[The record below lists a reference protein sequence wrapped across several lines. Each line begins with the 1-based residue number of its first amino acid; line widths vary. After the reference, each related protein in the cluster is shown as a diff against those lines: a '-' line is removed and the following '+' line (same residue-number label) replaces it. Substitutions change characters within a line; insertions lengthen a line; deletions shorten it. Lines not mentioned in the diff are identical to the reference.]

1 MSASNDLSTVS
12 QLSAQWTNPSDVL
25 SLLLIIGGDIVQ
37 TALAQTAGGWITP
50 VCFSFGWVAYS
61 FSTVIRVLGDGRL
74 LPVPDYPVKVFN
86 LKSSYVR
93 ENRNWVLGRIL
104 RDNEVHMNKH
114 EPDAVYGIRISI
126 YVAKERKS
134 RSARFHMSELCW
146 LMVTLLQ
153 LGVAVIP
160 LAIDGEW
167 GVFLVTST
175 GTAAAFLAGQLPQW
189 RIEKLSSKQ
198 DSKKH
203 IALTSGNGS
212 REIMIIYGAGN
223 CLDLEELAA
232 GESPL
237 SDRAWKKS
245 HFLSR
250 PVKARGV
257 RELKHQIGSTARRT
271 IMWQGLPAGLWIT
284 RLASFCQIIFWVA
297 LLITVAGLRSH
308 SWYLV
313 IVGSL
318 GMLQNAML
326 GAVARKPERRD
337 LPLRHV
343 DTIATRKVMDGLMDL
358 EATIGGAGVRLLEEF
373 FPGVLSENEREW
385 WAGRDRNI
393 YDDERVRNRTRGE
406 PRSRLEPRDLGI
418 PEVDLNGRGQVYST
432 TSTWNTMSDAPEEVE
447 MEAMSARTHAHGVDM
462 AIPRAQR
469 NSNIEVQ
476 RQISTSKSQVYTATN
491 TLESSVDTISS
502 PEWT

>member
-1 MSASNDLSTVS
+1 MSASNNFSTVS

-86 LKSSYVR
+86 LKSSYMR

-104 RDNEVHMNKH
+104 RDNEVFMNKH
-114 EPDAVYGIRISI
+114 EPDAAYGIRISI
-126 YVAKERKS
+126 YVAEKRKS
-134 RSARFHMSELCW
+134 RSAPIHMSELCW
-146 LMVTLLQ
+146 LMVTLVQ
-153 LGVAVIP
+153 LGVAAIP

-167 GVFLVTST
+167 GIFLVTST
-175 GTAAAFLAGQLPQW
+175 GIAAAFLAGQLPQW
-189 RIEKLSSKQ
+189 RIEKLPFKQ
-198 DSKKH
+198 DSQKH

-232 GESPL
+232 GESPR

-245 HFLSR
+245 HVLSR
-250 PVKARGV
+250 PVKDKGGKG
-257 RELKHQIGSTARRT
+257 LKHQDESTARRT

-284 RLASFCQIIFWVA
+284 RLASFCQIVFWVA

-313 IVGSL
+313 VVGSL

-358 EATIGGAGVRLLEEF
+358 EATIGGAGVRLLDEF
-373 FPGVLSENEREW
+373 FPGFLTEKEIQW
-385 WAGRDRNI
+385 WAGGDRNI
-393 YDDERVRNRTRGE
+393 YDNERVRDRTRGE
-406 PRSRLEPRDLGI
+406 PRSRLEPRELGI
-418 PEVDLNGRGQVYST
+418 PDVDLNGRGQMYSR
-432 TSTWNTMSDAPEEVE
+432 TSTWNTMPDAAEEVE
-447 MEAMSARTHAHGVDM
+447 MQAMPARTHAT
-462 AIPRAQR
+462 IPGAQR

-476 RQISTSKSQVYTATN
+476 RQISTSKPQVYTAAKK
-491 TLESSVDTISS
+491 LDSSMDTISS

>member
-1 MSASNDLSTVS
+1 
-12 QLSAQWTNPSDVL
+12 
-25 SLLLIIGGDIVQ
+25 
-37 TALAQTAGGWITP
+37 
-50 VCFSFGWVAYS
+50 
-61 FSTVIRVLGDGRL
+61 
-74 LPVPDYPVKVFN
+74 
-86 LKSSYVR
+86 
-93 ENRNWVLGRIL
+93 
-104 RDNEVHMNKH
+104 
-114 EPDAVYGIRISI
+114 
-126 YVAKERKS
+126 
-134 RSARFHMSELCW
+134 
-146 LMVTLLQ
+146 
-153 LGVAVIP
+153 
-160 LAIDGEW
+160 
-167 GVFLVTST
+167 
-175 GTAAAFLAGQLPQW
+175 
-189 RIEKLSSKQ
+189 
-198 DSKKH
+198 
-203 IALTSGNGS
+203 
-212 REIMIIYGAGN
+212 
-223 CLDLEELAA
+223 
-232 GESPL
+232 
-237 SDRAWKKS
+237 
-245 HFLSR
+245 
-250 PVKARGV
+250 
-257 RELKHQIGSTARRT
+257 
-271 IMWQGLPAGLWIT
+271 
-284 RLASFCQIIFWVA
+284 
-297 LLITVAGLRSH
+297 
-308 SWYLV
+308 
-313 IVGSL
+313 
-318 GMLQNAML
+318 MLQNAML

-447 MEAMSARTHAHGVDM
+447 METMSARTHAHGVDM